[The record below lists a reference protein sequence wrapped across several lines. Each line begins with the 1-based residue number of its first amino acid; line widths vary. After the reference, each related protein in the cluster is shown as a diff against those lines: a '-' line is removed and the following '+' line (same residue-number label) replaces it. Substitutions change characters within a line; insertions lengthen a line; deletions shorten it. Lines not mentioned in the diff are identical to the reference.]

1 MAYIGKNP
9 ASAALTSSD
18 ITDGIISLPKL
29 TDGTD
34 GNIISY
40 DASGNPV
47 AVATGTDGQV
57 LTSTGAG
64 SPPVFETPA
73 SATNTPAFHVFE
85 SSSQTVTTNTYTK
98 CTLDEELYDTNS
110 DFASS
115 RFTPTVAGKYFIYG
129 NIHLDGSSY
138 PTHLETSIYK
148 NGSIIATNFT
158 GESGAYVYGNKLV
171 QTTVDMNGSSDYV
184 ELYGKVTQGGTCS
197 FVGGV
202 QNKFFGGYRILT

>member
-1 MAYIGKNP
+1 MA
-9 ASAALTSSD
+9 
-18 ITDGIISLPKL
+18 
-29 TDGTD
+29 DGTLKVGTITNSAGS
-34 GNIISY
+34 GNIAIG
-40 DASGNPV
+40 SGVTLLSNV
-47 AVATGTDGQV
+47 
-57 LTSTGAG
+57 
-64 SPPVFETPA
+64 
-73 SATNTPAFHVFE
+73 PAFHVFE

-110 DFASS
+110 NFASS

-129 NIHLDGSSY
+129 NIHLDASSY
-138 PTHLETSIYK
+138 PSHFETSIYK

-202 QNKFFGGYRILT
+202 QNKFFGGYRIIE